1 MRPKILDR
9 VPPRFRAALLRLG
22 FNLYPSYRATG
33 GRVIHVSR
41 DLKTIRV
48 MLRHSWRTVN
58 PAGALFGGALYAAAD
73 PMFAMLLA
81 LQLGDDVV
89 VWDKA
94 GRIRYRRPGRSHL
107 FADFHVDDDTVEAVR
122 RELAA
127 RGETERTFRVE
138 LRDRHGEPH
147 VELEKTVYIATESCY
162 KAKLARRSD
171 GANPSLP

>member
-9 VPPRFRAALLRLG
+9 IPARFRATLLRLG

-41 DLKTIRV
+41 DLRTIRV

-81 LQLGDDVV
+81 MQLGDDVV

-94 GRIRYRRPGRSHL
+94 GQIRYRRPGRSHL
-107 FADFHVDDDTVEAVR
+107 FADFHISDEDIAAVR
-122 RELAA
+122 VALEAN
-127 RGETERTFRVE
+127 GETERSFRVE
-138 LRDRHGEPH
+138 LRDGHGVTH
-147 VELEKTVYIATESCY
+147 VELEKTVYIATKACY
-162 KAKLARRSD
+162 KAKIERRDLAAS
-171 GANPSLP
+171 

>member
-41 DLKTIRV
+41 DLTTIRV

-81 LQLGDDVV
+81 LQLGDEVI

-94 GRIRYRRPGRSHL
+94 GQIRYRRPGRSHL
-107 FADFHVDDDTVEAVR
+107 FADFHVDAATVAEVR
-122 RELAA
+122 RELAEF
-127 RGETERTFRVE
+127 GETERTFRAHLCDGQGRV
-138 LRDRHGEPH
+138 H
-147 VELEKTVYIATESCY
+147 VELEKTVYCAT
-162 KAKLARRSD
+162 KAHYRQKLARQSD
-171 GANPSLP
+171 

>member
-9 VPPRFRAALLRLG
+9 IPPRFRAALLRIG

-33 GRVIHVSR
+33 GRVIHVSK

-81 LQLGDDVV
+81 LQLGDDVI

-94 GRIRYRRPGRSHL
+94 GQIRYRRPGRSHL
-107 FADFHVDDDTVEAVR
+107 FADFQVTDEDVAVVR
-122 RELAA
+122 KALKEQ
-127 RGETERTFRVE
+127 GETERTFQVV
-138 LRDRHGEPH
+138 LKDRHGEPH
-147 VELEKTVYIATESCY
+147 VELEKTVYVATKAYY
-162 KAKLARRSD
+162 KAKLEQRGTER
-171 GANPSLP
+171 GAAG

>member
-1 MRPKILDR
+1 MRPKLLDR

-22 FNLYPSYRATG
+22 FNFYPSYRATG

-41 DLKTIRV
+41 DLTTIRV

-81 LQLGDDVV
+81 LQLGDDVI

-94 GRIRYRRPGRSHL
+94 GQIRYRRPGRSHL
-107 FADFHVDDDTVEAVR
+107 FADFHVDAATVQAVR
-122 RELAA
+122 RDLAEH
-127 RGETERTFRVE
+127 GETERTFRVE
-138 LRDRHGEPH
+138 LRDRHGLAH
-147 VELEKTVYIATESCY
+147 VELEKTVYCATKAHY
-162 KAKLARRSD
+162 QAKLARN
-171 GANPSLP
+171 AA

>member
-22 FNLYPSYRATG
+22 FNLYPSYRASG

-41 DLKTIRV
+41 DLRTIRV

-81 LQLGDDVV
+81 LQLGDDVI

-94 GRIRYRRPGRSHL
+94 GQIRHRRPGRSHL
-107 FADFHVDDDTVEAVR
+107 FADFHVSDEDVAAVR
-122 RELAA
+122 RELSE
-127 RGETERTFRVE
+127 RGATERTFHAD
-138 LRDRHGEPH
+138 LRDSHGAVH
-147 VELEKTVYIATESCY
+147 VELEKTVYVATKAY
-162 KAKLARRSD
+162 YRAKLEQR
-171 GANPSLP
+171 GA

>member
-9 VPPRFRAALLRLG
+9 IPPRFRAALLRIG

-41 DLKTIRV
+41 DLRTIRV

-89 VWDKA
+89 VWDKS
-94 GRIRYRRPGRSHL
+94 GQIRYRRPGRSHL
-107 FADFHVDDDTVEAVR
+107 FADFHVTDEDVEAVR
-122 RELAA
+122 RALREG
-127 RGETERTFRVE
+127 GETERTFCVE
-138 LRDRHGEPH
+138 LKDRHGETH
-147 VELEKTVYIATESCY
+147 VELEKTVYIATKAYY
-162 KAKLARRSD
+162 KAKIERRDAAPGNAAR
-171 GANPSLP
+171 

>member
-1 MRPKILDR
+1 MRPKLLDR
-9 VPPRFRAALLRLG
+9 VPPRWRPALLRLG

-48 MLRHSWRTVN
+48 MLRRSWRTVN

-81 LQLGDDVV
+81 LHLGDDVV

-94 GRIRYRRPGRSHL
+94 GQIRYRRPGRSHL
-107 FADFHVDDDTVEAVR
+107 YADFHVTDE
-122 RELAA
+122 ELAA
-127 RGETERTFRVE
+127 VRQALRERGETERSFRVE
-138 LRDRHGEPH
+138 LRDRHGEAH
-147 VELEKTVYIATESCY
+147 VDLEKTVYIATKAHY
-162 KAKLARRSD
+162 KAKLAQRARTRP
-171 GANPSLP
+171 A

>member
-1 MRPKILDR
+1 MRPKLLDR

-22 FNLYPSYRATG
+22 FNFYPSYRATG

-41 DLKTIRV
+41 DLTTIRV

-81 LQLGDDVV
+81 LQLGDDVI

-94 GRIRYRRPGRSHL
+94 GQIRYRRPGRSHL
-107 FADFHVDDDTVEAVR
+107 FADFHVDAATVAAVR
-122 RELAA
+122 RELAE
-127 RGETERTFRVE
+127 RGETERTFRVD
-138 LRDRHGEPH
+138 LRDGQGRVH
-147 VELEKTVYIATESCY
+147 VELEKTVYCAT
-162 KAKLARRSD
+162 KAHYGDKLARLA
-171 GANPSLP
+171 G

>member
-1 MRPKILDR
+1 MRPKLLDR

-22 FNLYPSYRATG
+22 FNFYPSYRATG

-41 DLKTIRV
+41 DLTTIRV

-81 LQLGDDVV
+81 LQLGDDVI

-94 GRIRYRRPGRSHL
+94 GQIRYRRPGRSHL
-107 FADFHVDDDTVEAVR
+107 FADFHVDAATVEAVR
-122 RELAA
+122 RELAE
-127 RGETERTFRVE
+127 RGETERTFRVD
-138 LRDRHGEPH
+138 LRDGQGRVH
-147 VELEKTVYIATESCY
+147 VELEKTVYCAT
-162 KAKLARRSD
+162 KAHYGEKLARLA
-171 GANPSLP
+171 G